1 MESTEIVNEDMI
13 QDAVVDEAPESS
25 NDEELHQESS
35 ETWFDEA
42 TQEYYETGDLNMTEA
57 TVEDVTADGEPVPQD
72 ITGLA
77 VLVFVT
83 SMIVGIMIW
92 NTLSRRWS

>member
-1 MESTEIVNEDMI
+1 MESTEIVNEEMI
-13 QDAVVDEAPESS
+13 QDASGEESAEAWF
-25 NDEELHQESS
+25 DS
-35 ETWFDEA
+35 ETG
-42 TQEYYETGDLNMTEA
+42 EYYEE
-57 TVEDVTADGEPVPQD
+57 TVEDVTADAEPVPQD

-77 VLVFVT
+77 VLIFVV

>member
-1 MESTEIVNEDMI
+1 MESTEIVNEEMI
-13 QDAVVDEAPESS
+13 QEAVEATPESS
-25 NDEELHQESS
+25 SDEEIHQESAQ
-35 ETWFDEA
+35 DES

-57 TVEDVTADGEPVPQD
+57 TVEDVTSDAEPVPQD

-77 VLVFVT
+77 VLIFVT

>member
-1 MESTEIVNEDMI
+1 MESTEIVNEEMI
-13 QDAVVDEAPESS
+13 QDASGE
-25 NDEELHQESS
+25 ESS
-35 ETWFDEA
+35 ETWFDPE
-42 TQEYYETGDLNMTEA
+42 TGEYYETGDLNMTEA

-77 VLVFVT
+77 VLIFVV

>member
-1 MESTEIVNEDMI
+1 MESTEIVNEEMI
-13 QDAVVDEAPESS
+13 HEAGEAAPESLS
-25 NDEELHQESS
+25 NEEIHQESGK
-35 ETWFDEA
+35 TWFDPE
-42 TQEYYETGDLNMTEA
+42 TGEYYETGDLNMTEA
-57 TVEDVTADGEPVPQD
+57 TVEDVTADGEPVSQD

-77 VLVFVT
+77 VLIFVT

>member
-1 MESTEIVNEDMI
+1 MESTEIVNEEMI
-13 QDAVVDEAPESS
+13 QDASGD
-25 NDEELHQESS
+25 ESS
-35 ETWFDEA
+35 EAWFDPESG
-42 TQEYYETGDLNMTEA
+42 EYYETGDLNMTEA

-77 VLVFVT
+77 VLIFVV